1 MKEFNVLTQV
11 QFDKM
16 CKTGKLS
23 QLIKKKKKLN
33 QEIKNINNIVSSI
46 YTTEYF
52 NEKINNLGKKYNL
65 WFDINVCRDFYF
77 RRSLPTEKKN
87 EVSVGFLKSN
97 DGKNYVFT
105 IDPDNYIGEYEEVLF
120 SHKIKS
126 WETFDEFI
134 ERMDVELCK
143 VYNYYEI
150 NFKGRKNEK

>member
-1 MKEFNVLTQV
+1 MNK
-11 QFDKM
+11 
-16 CKTGKLS
+16 S

-33 QEIKNINNIVSSI
+33 QEIENINNIANSI

-65 WFDINVCRDFYF
+65 WFDIDICRDFYF
-77 RRSLPTEKKN
+77 SHSLPTEKKLKDYLYN
-87 EVSVGFLKSN
+87 EIFVRFIKSS
-97 DGKNYVFT
+97 DGKNYVFN
-105 IDPDNYIGEYEEVLF
+105 IEPNAYLGEYEEVLF

-143 VYNYYEI
+143 VYNYYNI
-150 NFKGRKNEK
+150 KFKGHKK